1 MIILLSL
8 GLLLAPIKTEN
19 GRFTIYQDGKRIGT
33 EDFSVV
39 QRQQGY
45 LVEGRTSIGEVK
57 ISSRM
62 ELNEKLTP
70 TFYEYSDSRNTI
82 RVKIENPISEL
93 ETTISGKSS
102 SADFRFP
109 EGGVILDNNFFH
121 HYLILLYR
129 VQLQQTFFPVFVP
142 QDMRVG
148 GVSVR
153 ATGARTYD
161 LEAGEVKLQAT
172 TDAEGRLVRLEVP
185 EKKVVVE
192 R

>member
-129 VQLQQTFFPVFVP
+129 VQAGQSSFSVFVP
-142 QDMRVG
+142 HDLRVG
-148 GVSVR
+148 AATVR
-153 ATGARTYD
+153 PAGPRTYNLD
-161 LEAGEVKLQAT
+161 VGEVKLQAT
-172 TDAEGRLVRLEVP
+172 IDAEGSLMKLAVP
-185 EKKVVVE
+185 AANVVVQ